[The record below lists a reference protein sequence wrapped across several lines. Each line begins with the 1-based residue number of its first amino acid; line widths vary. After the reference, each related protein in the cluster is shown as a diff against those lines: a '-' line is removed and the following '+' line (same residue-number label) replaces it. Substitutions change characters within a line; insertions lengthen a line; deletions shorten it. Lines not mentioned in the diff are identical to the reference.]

1 LANSRRPPSP
11 FAAPADAGRGGC
23 FNPASSAQL
32 IAARLTLGPLFALQ
46 IRGHPQIFGGIG
58 EGK

>member
-1 LANSRRPPSP
+1 LRLPPSP
-11 FAAPADAGRGGC
+11 FAAPADSGHGSY

-32 IAARLTLGPLFALQ
+32 IAARLTLDPPFALQ
-46 IRGHPQIFGGIG
+46 IRGHPQIFGWIG